1 MESREASERATR
13 EFLKSM
19 PRSFRHAASELEY
32 DKIYLAHS
40 RYCFTSLGKTAL
52 LQELRPKPDVIE
64 IDRSLAEIGE
74 LRRLVETDD
83 IPNFAGLDDIASVL
97 RKVEIAGS
105 SIYVEE
111 GAKILRSI
119 KAMRALREYFSRRAQ
134 QAPQLWKEGVHLFDD
149 RLLEMHFDA
158 VFDQSGAVKDSA
170 SSELQRIRRD
180 ILHTADQL
188 RNRLGAILRK
198 LTEEDFVQED
208 LITQREGRFVVPV
221 KVEHKRRVPGFIHSV
236 SQSGQTVFVEPS
248 ETLELNNELRSLEFA
263 EQREIDRIL
272 RSLADQ
278 LRGSVPQ
285 LQRSLK
291 AAARIE
297 AVYAKAR
304 YSSEIHASDVR
315 VEQQIKGRPRR
326 VLLQNARHPL
336 LLTKLGRQKTI
347 PLTLELDED
356 RRTLVLTGPNAG
368 GKTVLLKTL
377 GLITLMAQ
385 SGIPAPV
392 DPEGYLPMMDGVFV
406 EIGDSQSL
414 ADDLS
419 TFSSHVTSLA
429 RILSDVTRESLVLLD
444 EIGGGTAPEEGGAI
458 AESILE
464 QLTRIGAIT
473 IATTH
478 YGRLA
483 AFAESTRGAINGS
496 MEFSRETLT
505 PTFRF
510 RLGVP
515 GSSHA
520 FEIAERFG
528 LAHGVI
534 ERARV
539 LRGEEGLKLEELV
552 QSLEQLQHEA
562 RERKVDAERELGAA
576 RIARLDYERKRDEVE
591 DIRRNAKTNATRE
604 AEDILKRANTFV
616 ERAVREAKEAA
627 AAEVQS
633 AATRQSDLKSLRAQ
647 QEQERQQLLTE
658 LEQVRPKP
666 IERAEPEKLDLKV
679 GAKVRLKSNPGQTG
693 TVISMKGKDIEIEIG
708 ALRMRAK
715 TDQLEVVS
723 GGEARKSDRSVR
735 QEISQATKYLATTME
750 PRIDLRGQYGD
761 DAVMEVD
768 RFLADAAAHNLSRVE
783 IVHGIGTGALAK
795 RISQHMKGHP
805 LVATYRYG
813 EPQEGGAGVTIV
825 ELK

>member
-1 MESREASERATR
+1 
-13 EFLKSM
+13 
-19 PRSFRHAASELEY
+19 
-32 DKIYLAHS
+32 
-40 RYCFTSLGKTAL
+40 
-52 LQELRPKPDVIE
+52 
-64 IDRSLAEIGE
+64 
-74 LRRLVETDD
+74 
-83 IPNFAGLDDIASVL
+83 
-97 RKVEIAGS
+97 
-105 SIYVEE
+105 
-111 GAKILRSI
+111 
-119 KAMRALREYFSRRAQ
+119 
-134 QAPQLWKEGVHLFDD
+134 
-149 RLLEMHFDA
+149 
-158 VFDQSGAVKDSA
+158 
-170 SSELQRIRRD
+170 
-180 ILHTADQL
+180 
-188 RNRLGAILRK
+188 
-198 LTEEDFVQED
+198 
-208 LITQREGRFVVPV
+208 
-221 KVEHKRRVPGFIHSV
+221 
-236 SQSGQTVFVEPS
+236 
-248 ETLELNNELRSLEFA
+248 
-263 EQREIDRIL
+263 
-272 RSLADQ
+272 
-278 LRGSVPQ
+278 
-285 LQRSLK
+285 
-291 AAARIE
+291 
-297 AVYAKAR
+297 
-304 YSSEIHASDVR
+304 
-315 VEQQIKGRPRR
+315 
-326 VLLQNARHPL
+326 
-336 LLTKLGRQKTI
+336 
-347 PLTLELDED
+347 
-356 RRTLVLTGPNAG
+356 
-368 GKTVLLKTL
+368 
-377 GLITLMAQ
+377 
-385 SGIPAPV
+385 
-392 DPEGYLPMMDGVFV
+392 
-406 EIGDSQSL
+406 
-414 ADDLS
+414 
-419 TFSSHVTSLA
+419 
-429 RILSDVTRESLVLLD
+429 VLLD